1 MGSLLS
7 KCTGRDSRDFDDLNA
22 PKPAPNPA
30 SPAPVPEPDPTP
42 PPRDPTPP
50 PRDPTPPPPD
60 PTPPRDPT
68 PPPRDPTP
76 PPPDPTPPREP
87 TPPPR
92 DPTPPPREP
101 TPPPAVDLPPSR
113 DPTPPPPPSVTP
125 PRGSSPTP
133 GLHFGTEY
141 KQTHLDTF
149 EVHVD
154 FRSKPTA
161 FDIER
166 RPFVT
171 SGLYTDYEFP
181 LEVALPKPDP
191 HGREIEWKRPTDIRS
206 NPVLFSD
213 GTSKYDIGQRS
224 IGTCWFL
231 AMVTNIADKPNLLKK
246 VIPSDAYP
254 VGTSAYD
261 GVFHCQFWRYG
272 VWEDVYIDDNL
283 PIVYGNSVYGAHSD
297 TDENEMWVALLEKAF
312 ARCYG
317 SYEAIT
323 GGQSAASYV
332 ALTSGVPEEVDFTSG
347 EVSPDEIF
355 YRLTNAHRSG
365 AMVACAVPGNYN
377 GYKGLIGNH
386 EYTLTGTAKVGDTR
400 LVRVRNPWGQSEWEG
415 AWGDGSSEWAS
426 LPEHSVPP
434 ANRDDGEFYISLEDF
449 MQCFNMATIC
459 NITPDFDRDGS
470 EDTLKYVTC
479 LYGDWRDENA
489 AGFKKKLQNPK
500 YLIEVDNR
508 AADVNGDVP
517 LVVQIIQRTEYRKT
531 DMLQIRCDVYK
542 VFGSADNVYIIDEL
556 GKDTNSYK
564 NSPQRSFRYLVQPG
578 KYIIVPSSGDAGD
591 EKEFLIRVFTSGEL
605 RQYVNLTHDSR
616 ANYMQC
622 DMEALPDSL
631 TRRGDQLHTQCLTG
645 NIIQGVNA
653 GGQVSHETV
662 GTNPQFRI
670 TVNQTGFVRFQVLQD
685 EKPQLVP
692 LGIRMWRDDGDVKVP
707 LEYRWIN
714 LNYREA
720 GVIVLMT
727 DNDDGK
733 FTQGRNVKADYMLD
747 PGNYVLL
754 LHLNTPEEETK
765 FALLV
770 QSEYQPDITGYQLG
784 N

>member
-254 VGTSAYD
+254 VGTPAYD

-415 AWGDGSSEWAS
+415 AWGDGC
-426 LPEHSVPP
+426 LVQPTNVLHH
-434 ANRDDGEFYISLEDF
+434 RRTK
-449 MQCFNMATIC
+449 ATDSRIHH
-459 NITPDFDRDGS
+459 
-470 EDTLKYVTC
+470 
-479 LYGDWRDENA
+479 
-489 AGFKKKLQNPK
+489 
-500 YLIEVDNR
+500 
-508 AADVNGDVP
+508 
-517 LVVQIIQRTEYRKT
+517 
-531 DMLQIRCDVYK
+531 
-542 VFGSADNVYIIDEL
+542 
-556 GKDTNSYK
+556 K

-578 KYIIVPSSGDAGD
+578 K
-591 EKEFLIRVFTSGEL
+591 F
-605 RQYVNLTHDSR
+605 H
-616 ANYMQC
+616 
-622 DMEALPDSL
+622 
-631 TRRGDQLHTQCLTG
+631 LHTQCLTG

-692 LGIRMWRDDGDVKVP
+692 LGIRMWRDDGDVQVP